1 MDKTEMFSNARKIMK
16 KDALEI
22 LLKDS
27 KPSDSPSSFLV
38 ILIIFMLEHGF
49 DITIESLEKRLME
62 LLDNAL
68 NLYEEYDDE
77 SGGEKNYTPFGHF
90 QVEMYLPAGNLWFR
104 EDEPNDHRDLAYV
117 STYFDFECISDID
130 TEIRVTRNVRP
141 KKVEYWVYFGV
152 HLPDEVSYVEV
163 SYQIEFFFF

>member
-27 KPSDSPSSFLV
+27 KPSDSPTSFLV

-49 DITIESLEKRLME
+49 DITIDSLEKRLME

-77 SGGEKNYTPFGHF
+77 SEKYYTPFGHF
-90 QVEMYLPAGNLWFR
+90 EVEMYLPAGNLWLR
-104 EDEPNDHRDLAYV
+104 EDKTNINRDVAIV
-117 STYFDFECISDID
+117 STDVDFERISDID
-130 TEIRVTRNVRP
+130 TEIQMQRKVFP
-141 KKVEYWVYFGV
+141 KNIEYWVYFAV
-152 HLPDEVSYVEV
+152 LLPDEVSHVEV
-163 SYQIEFFFF
+163 SYKI